1 MALPRAKFYLA
12 GEPGTLGAVC
22 KLYFD
27 TPGHEGC
34 PFQQVCCADNLPVKD
49 SPVRRIITSAG
60 AETLE
65 AMAEAVRA
73 TVKED
78 GDAAYRSAAERV

>member
-1 MALPRAKFYLA
+1 MICPIVKLHRA

-27 TPGHEGC
+27 IPKHEGC
-34 PFQQVCCADNLPVKD
+34 PFQMVCPVCNGPVEDN
-49 SPVRRIITSAG
+49 ITLQILYSID

-65 AMAEAVRA
+65 AMAEAIRS
-73 TVKED
+73 TMKDVKHET
-78 GDAAYRSAAERV
+78 